1 MIQSRHTVD
10 DGNSYSRG
18 NDGNGNDADVDVK
31 IDFHLFH
38 IQLSSDALW
47 YRCRMACG
55 M

>member
-1 MIQSRHTVD
+1 MMEIHTQE
-10 DGNSYSRG
+10 
-18 NDGNGNDADVDVK
+18 DGNGNDADVDVK